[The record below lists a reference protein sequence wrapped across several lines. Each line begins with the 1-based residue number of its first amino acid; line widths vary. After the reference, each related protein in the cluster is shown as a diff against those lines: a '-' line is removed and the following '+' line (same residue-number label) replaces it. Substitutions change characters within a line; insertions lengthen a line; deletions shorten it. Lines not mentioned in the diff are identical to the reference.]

1 LGVETGSASREAP
14 ELTDGAGYGMF
25 RPMGSFTI
33 VDERA
38 SLVLLGSFNP
48 GIFHPEW
55 LRRVNLATAGETTK
69 NPELITAELA
79 ILPVADLRVE
89 VHLNRLQIT
98 GPAASATR
106 MHELAQGTLERLEHV
121 PVTALGMNRHTH
133 FQAPDEATWHAV
145 GHTLVPKAVWK
156 NFLDDPRTKSVTV
169 QGKRA
174 ASTATMV
181 FITVEPS
188 SRVQPGVHI
197 NVNEHHDVEPHL
209 ASVALEHMAEWQ
221 DAQSWGRRMGE
232 ELLSKC
238 SAT

>member
-1 LGVETGSASREAP
+1 M
-14 ELTDGAGYGMF
+14 GA
-25 RPMGSFTI
+25 FTI

-55 LRRVNLATAGETTK
+55 LRRVSLATAGETTK
-69 NPELITAELA
+69 NPELMTAELT
-79 ILPVADLRVE
+79 IVPVADLRIE

-106 MHELAQGTLERLEHV
+106 IYELAQGTLERLEHV

-145 GHTLVPKAVWK
+145 GHNLVPKPVWK

-169 QGKRA
+169 QGKRDGG
-174 ASTATMV
+174 TATMIY
-181 FITVEPS
+181 ITVEPS
-188 SRVQPGVHI
+188 AQVVPGVHI
-197 NVNEHHDVEPHL
+197 SVNEHHMIDPHL
-209 ASVALEHMAEWQ
+209 ASVAVEHMAEWQ
-221 DAQSWGRRMGE
+221 DAQGWSRRMGE
-232 ELLSKC
+232 ELLTKC